1 MLQLVYETGILNIE
15 CSQPNYLMRDFAI
28 GGVTN
33 VEPGANDTGS
43 VFHNEVTLVEFDLS
57 AMPTPCEIEIFPD
70 NYPVKAGCFLL
81 ESGTWAAYHT
91 VEKIQVIGL
100 KGDRIF
106 IFTRPLVYHMDFGEG
121 LAPLVFKELCACVI
135 KSASFHVTQFPPD
148 GFWASSQSRWHAV
161 EVIEDR
167 KPPDKLGGMDSFM
180 DFRKTPQDSVGDLAQ
195 IKPVRRS
202 APDNSM
208 DI

>member
-1 MLQLVYETGILNIE
+1 MLQLVYETGILEIE

-33 VEPGANDTGS
+33 VEPGAKDSDS
-43 VFHNEVTLVEFDLS
+43 VFHNEVTRVEFDLS
-57 AMPTPCEIEIFPD
+57 AMPASCEVEIYPD

-81 ESGTWAAYHT
+81 ESGTWAAYHH

-100 KGDRIF
+100 KGARIF
-106 IFTRPLVYHMDFGEG
+106 IFTRPLVYRIDFGTG

-135 KSASFHVTQFPPD
+135 KSASFHVTQFHPD
-148 GFWASSQSRWHAV
+148 SFWANESSRWHAL

-167 KPPDKLGGMDSFM
+167 KPPDSLGGMDSVR
-180 DFRKTPQDSVGDLAQ
+180 DFRKVPQHSVGDLAQ

-202 APDNSM
+202 ASM
-208 DI
+208 DM